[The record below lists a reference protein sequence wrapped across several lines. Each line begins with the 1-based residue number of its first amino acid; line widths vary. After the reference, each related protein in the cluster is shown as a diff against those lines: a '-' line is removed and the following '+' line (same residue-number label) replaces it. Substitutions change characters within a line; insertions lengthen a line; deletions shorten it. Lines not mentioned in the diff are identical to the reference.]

1 MASGF
6 TPYRFSNTTMGAVT
20 DLAVAVPDF
29 DLKQDARAVD
39 L

>member
-6 TPYRFSNTTMGAVT
+6 TPYRFSNTTTLTMPRRWIPG
-20 DLAVAVPDF
+20 F
-29 DLKQDARAVD
+29 DLEQNALAVD